1 MQPSFDRFDAVLA
14 WRAREHPDAPAFR
27 VVDGTGSERGMLTYG
42 ALQAEVCA
50 VAGRLRAR
58 CRPGDRVAVLAR
70 PGLGYVVAIFACLA
84 AGVVAVPGY
93 PPRTRARRT
102 LARRPFTPDERVER
116 LLVDSG
122 AMVALV
128 DAAAPDERTG
138 WALTLQD
145 TGVADVAPAALVPA
159 DLALVQY
166 TSGSTTTPRGVMVTH
181 RQLLAHAA
189 LLQEAVPHGC
199 GETAVFW
206 IPPYHDMGLMGGIL
220 QAVYTGVCSVLMA
233 PAVFLQR
240 PFTWLDTLSRY
251 GAVSSAAP
259 DSAYRSCAEL
269 VRSGAIDRAA
279 VQALDLSAWRIAF
292 NGAEPVRAATIEAFS
307 DAFREAGFRR
317 EAFVS
322 AYGLA
327 EASLFVSGGP
337 TGARPAVHEVAGR
350 EVVACGRVAPA
361 TTVCIVDPER
371 GAPCGPGEPGEIWV
385 QGPQVAAGYWNAPDE
400 TAATF
405 GARLRGVTGGNEGPA
420 QAADWM
426 RTGDLGVLFGDE
438 LVVTGRL
445 KELLIVNGRNVLPQD
460 LEAAAE
466 GAHRAVRRDGTVA
479 GQARDGRVVVLAE
492 VDGGQA
498 ADAAGATLSAA
509 VSAAIRTACADRVGV
524 HVDVVA
530 CVPRRALPRTSS
542 GKRQRGHAVSLWES
556 GALAVLGGSAV
567 PDAADGVA
575 HATGDSMLAWIGDW
589 IAAECGVPR
598 GEVHE
603 ARSLAEHGL
612 DSLAIVRLQAALE
625 AAFGVAVPAAAL
637 WQSTSLAALVDAI
650 SDSISDS
657 INDSDPLK
665 AGPSLAEEVAA
676 FTARREALEQEG
688 NPFFLAVTPTE
699 VPTRVWVDGQS
710 LLSFASYDYLGLAAD
725 ARVREAAAEAAR
737 TLGTSASGSRLIGG
751 ERAVHGALEAALART
766 MGTAGALVFTSG
778 HATGVSVI
786 PQLVGP
792 GDVVCCDARLHNC
805 GWLGARYSGAQLH
818 LFPHND
824 AEALDAL
831 LTRVRARGR
840 RALVL
845 IEGLYSTDGDVPDL
859 AAFVAVKQRHDAL
872 LMVDDAHGVGVLGA
886 TGRGIAEYQ
895 GVAPEAVDLWMGTLS
910 KALGSV
916 GGFVAG
922 AHDLIEWLRYTSPGF
937 VFSAGMPPHSAAA
950 ALTAVQLLEA
960 EPWRVATLRRNAVQL
975 RDALVGA
982 GVVPARGADT
992 PGDDTPIIPIVTGT
1006 GESAVAL
1013 SHQLRERGVLAAP
1026 MLPPSVPEGSA
1037 RVRLFVTAMHTP
1049 AELGRVAA
1057 VLGEELGD
1065 LVNGR

>member
-1 MQPSFDRFDAVLA
+1 
-14 WRAREHPDAPAFR
+14 
-27 VVDGTGSERGMLTYG
+27 
-42 ALQAEVCA
+42 
-50 VAGRLRAR
+50 
-58 CRPGDRVAVLAR
+58 
-70 PGLGYVVAIFACLA
+70 
-84 AGVVAVPGY
+84 
-93 PPRTRARRT
+93 
-102 LARRPFTPDERVER
+102 
-116 LLVDSG
+116 
-122 AMVALV
+122 
-128 DAAAPDERTG
+128 
-138 WALTLQD
+138 
-145 TGVADVAPAALVPA
+145 
-159 DLALVQY
+159 
-166 TSGSTTTPRGVMVTH
+166 
-181 RQLLAHAA
+181 
-189 LLQEAVPHGC
+189 
-199 GETAVFW
+199 
-206 IPPYHDMGLMGGIL
+206 MGLMGGIL

-240 PFTWLDTLSRY
+240 PFTWLETLSRY

-259 DSAYRSCAEL
+259 DSAYRSCADL

-279 VQALDLSAWRIAF
+279 VRSLDLSAWRIAF

-307 DAFREAGFRR
+307 DAFRQAGFRR

-327 EASLFVSGGP
+327 EATLFVSGGP
-337 TGARPAVHEVAGR
+337 TGVPPAVHPVAGR
-350 EVVACGRVAPA
+350 QAVACGQVATA
-361 TTVCIVDPER
+361 TTVCIVDSER
-371 GAPCGPGEPGEIWV
+371 RAPCEPGEPGEIWV
-385 QGPQVAAGYWNAPDE
+385 QGPQVAAGYWNAPDA

-405 GARLRGVTGGNEGPA
+405 GARLRSVTGGNEEPTPS
-420 QAADWM
+420 ADWL
-426 RTGDLGVLFGDE
+426 RTGDLGILFGDE

-479 GQARDGRVVVLAE
+479 AQARDGRVVVLAE
-492 VDGGQA
+492 VDGGQS
-498 ADAAGATLSAA
+498 ADAAVATLSAA
-509 VSAAIRTACADRVGV
+509 VSAAIRTACADQVGV
-524 HVDVVA
+524 HVDVVV

-575 HATGDSMLAWIGDW
+575 NATGHSMLVWIGDW

-603 ARSLAEHGL
+603 ARSLADHGL
-612 DSLAIVRLQAALE
+612 DSLAMVRLQAALE
-625 AAFGVAVPAAAL
+625 AAFGVVVPATAL

-650 SDSISDS
+650 NDS
-657 INDSDPLK
+657 INDSDPVK
-665 AGPSLAEEVAA
+665 SGPSLAEEVAA
-676 FTARREALEQEG
+676 FSARRAALEQEG

-766 MGTAGALVFTSG
+766 MGTAAALVFTSG

-818 LFPHND
+818 VFPHND

-859 AAFVAVKQRHDAL
+859 AAFVAVKQRRDAL

-886 TGRGIAEYQ
+886 TGRGIAEHQ

-950 ALTAVQLLEA
+950 ALTAVQLLDA
-960 EPWRVATLRRNAVQL
+960 EPWRVTALRRNAVQL
-975 RDALVGA
+975 RDALAHA
-982 GVVPARGADT
+982 GVLPARGADT

-1013 SHQLRERGVLAAP
+1013 SHALRARGVLAAP

-1049 AELGRVAA
+1049 AELGRVAE
-1057 VLGEELGD
+1057 VLAEVFAEIPTDRGAPAF
-1065 LVNGR
+1065 